1 MRVVKRLLGIAVFGG
16 VMVLGWRFAAKNS
29 SPVTVDV
36 IVTQFADVSLWLM
49 IVITFGV
56 GVAVA
61 SLAGMYKVARQ
72 GMTVRRYRKTVRSPE
87 SEVHQLRNL
96 PLGEE
101 GGPGDGSGG
110 GSAAA
115 PASLEEALER
125 GT

>member
-16 VMVLGWRFAAKNS
+16 VMVLGWRFAAQNS
-29 SPVTVDV
+29 SAVTVDV

-49 IVITFGV
+49 IVIAFGA
-56 GVAVA
+56 GAAVA

-72 GMTVRRYRKTVRSPE
+72 GMTVRRYRKTVRSLE

-96 PLGEE
+96 PLGED
-101 GGPGDGSGG
+101 GGPGG

-115 PASLEEALER
+115 LAPAPLEEALER